1 VKNALKKILIIEDEK
16 NIIMTLK
23 MMLTK
28 AGYEVSFASNGLEG
42 LNLAME
48 TEPDLILLDLVL
60 PKMNG
65 YLVCE
70 AIREK
75 WDQKEMPIL
84 IMSAKTQNEDID
96 RAYRAGANTYVTKPF
111 SKDDIME
118 QIQEYL
124 SKEA

>member
-1 VKNALKKILIIEDEK
+1 MEKTLQKILVIEDEK
-16 NIIMTLK
+16 NINMTLK

-28 AGYEVSFASNGLEG
+28 AGYEVFLATDGLEG

-48 TEPDLILLDLVL
+48 TAPDLILLDLIL

-75 WDQKEMPIL
+75 WDKKEMPIL
-84 IMSAKTQNEDID
+84 IMSAKTQKEDID
-96 RAYRAGANTYVTKPF
+96 KAYQAGANTYITKPF
-111 SKDDIME
+111 SKDDILE
-118 QIQEYL
+118 QIKEYIP
-124 SKEA
+124 KEA